1 MKVIYIL
8 HYTTTTQGSSK
19 SFLAMLRGL
28 MAKGVHPTVV
38 LPDNDGIYGM
48 LFETGIETIVLNYR
62 PHTFPN
68 GMNTLCDYLL
78 YIPRLVGR
86 LYLNRRA
93 SAQLTEILK
102 RLRPDII
109 HTNVSVINIGYNAA
123 RALHIPHIYHIREY
137 GDKDFG
143 LHYIPSHRRLEHE
156 LDQAGSYS
164 ICITGDI
171 QHHHHQD
178 GKQTSRVIYNGIK
191 DKQDTIPTQHGR
203 DYFFFAGRIEPAKG
217 LDLLIEAY
225 TLYARQAAHVM
236 PLFVAGGSLNPEYA
250 ESMKELARD
259 NGIDNHISWL
269 GERTDINSLM
279 NGAAATI
286 IPSRFEGFGRVM
298 PEAMFNG
305 CLVIGRNTGGTK
317 EQMDNGVNITGG
329 EIALRFNTPDEL
341 ASRLLDV
348 STGSQDCFDAY
359 RDRAFRAVNTL
370 YTTEAHADGVYN
382 MYKEILQCTDTIGDV
397 NIVGTN
403 SVVPKNIPAYSV
415 AACVPARIVKQV

>member
-1 MKVIYIL
+1 MV
-8 HYTTTTQGSSK
+8 
-19 SFLAMLRGL
+19 AR
-28 MAKGVHPTVV
+28 GVHPTVV
-38 LPDNDGIYGM
+38 LPDRDGLYRM
-48 LFETGIETIVLNYR
+48 LSETGVDTVVLNYR

-68 GMNTLCDYLL
+68 GTNTLRDYIL
-78 YIPRLVGR
+78 YIPRLAGR

-123 RALHIPHIYHIREY
+123 KALHIPHIYHIREY
-137 GDKDFG
+137 GDKDFN
-143 LHYIPSHRRLEHE
+143 LRYIPSHRRLERE
-156 LDQAGSYS
+156 LDRSGSFS
-164 ICITGDI
+164 ICITRDI
-171 QHHHHQD
+171 QRHHHQE

-191 DKQDTIPTQHGR
+191 DKQDTMPIQHKK

-236 PLFVAGGSLNPEYA
+236 PLFIAGGSPNPEYT
-250 ESMKELARD
+250 ESMKEMTRD

-269 GERTDINSLM
+269 GERNDINSLM
-279 NGAAATI
+279 DDAAATI

-298 PEAMFNG
+298 PESMFNG

-317 EQMDNGVNITGG
+317 EQMDNGVDLTGR
-329 EIALRFNTPDEL
+329 EIALRFNTPEEL
-341 ASRLLDV
+341 ASHLLDV
-348 STGSQDCFDAY
+348 SVRSHDCFDAY

-382 MYKEILQCTDTIGDV
+382 MYKEILQCT
-397 NIVGTN
+397 N
-403 SVVPKNIPAYSV
+403 
-415 AACVPARIVKQV
+415 

>member
-1 MKVIYIL
+1 
-8 HYTTTTQGSSK
+8 
-19 SFLAMLRGL
+19 
-28 MAKGVHPTVV
+28 
-38 LPDNDGIYGM
+38 M

>member
-8 HYTTTTQGSSK
+8 SSTVTTGGASK
-19 SFLAMLRGL
+19 SFLTMLRGL
-28 MAKGVHPTVV
+28 MAKGVRPTVV
-38 LPDNDGIYGM
+38 LPDSDGIYGM
-48 LFETGIETIVLNYR
+48 LSETGVETIVLNYR
-62 PHTFPN
+62 PCTFPN
-68 GMNTLCDYLL
+68 GTNTLCDYLL
-78 YIPRLVGR
+78 YIPRIAGR
-86 LYLNRRA
+86 LYLNRRT
-93 SAQLTEILK
+93 SAQLTKVLK
-102 RLRPDII
+102 RLRPDIV

-123 RALHIPHIYHIREY
+123 KALHIPHVYHIREY

-143 LHYIPSHRRLEHE
+143 LHYIPSHRRLERE

-164 ICITGDI
+164 ICITRDI
-171 QHHHHQD
+171 QRHHKQD
-178 GKQTSRVIYNGIK
+178 GKQTSRVIYDAVK
-191 DKQDTIPTQHGR
+191 DKQDTMPIQHGK

-236 PLFVAGGSLNPEYA
+236 PLFIAGGSPDPKYA
-250 ESMKELARD
+250 ESMKKMARD

-269 GERTDINSLM
+269 GERKDINNLM

-305 CLVIGRNTGGTK
+305 SLIIGRNTGGTK
-317 EQMDNGVNITGG
+317 EQMDNGVNITGE
-329 EIALRFNTPDEL
+329 EIALRFNTPEEL

-348 STGSQDCFDAY
+348 STSSQDCFDAY

-370 YTTEAHADGVYN
+370 YTTEAHANGVYN
-382 MYKEILQCTDTIGDV
+382 MYKEILQCTD
-397 NIVGTN
+397 
-403 SVVPKNIPAYSV
+403 
-415 AACVPARIVKQV
+415 